1 MPTTLFSSDKGHI
14 TTQAPDRTNPKV
26 MEAAT
31 RDRKLGRLPAWI
43 ELQKP
48 RLSILGLGFCL
59 ERSFKSPRPPSPPP
73 VSTNVGLLIGLRL
86 ESPAG
91 L

>member
-14 TTQAPDRTNPKV
+14 TMQAPDRTNPKV

-31 RDRKLGRLPAWI
+31 RDKKLGRLPAWI
-43 ELQKP
+43 VLQKP

-59 ERSFKSPRPPSPPP
+59 EGSFKSPRPPTPPP
-73 VSTNVGLLIGLRL
+73 VSTNVGLLIGLTL

>member
-14 TTQAPDRTNPKV
+14 TMQAPDRTNPKV

-31 RDRKLGRLPAWI
+31 RDKKLGRLPAWI

-48 RLSILGLGFCL
+48 RLQNSASWAWGSAL
-59 ERSFKSPRPPSPPP
+59 RVVSNPPDLPPH
-73 VSTNVGLLIGLRL
+73 LLLAL
-86 ESPAG
+86 MWVY
-91 L
+91 